1 MKSMNNNVNLIG
13 NLGQDVNMITFKTGN
28 KKASVSLATSS
39 FYKNAKG
46 ELQKET
52 QWHNLIAWGLQAE
65 MMSKA
70 LRKGSMIAVK
80 GSLQYRD
87 FQDKAGKDIKVTE
100 VVVEDFIVVQKRK
113 SENAKSENL
122 FEEVAEAPLPF

>member
-1 MKSMNNNVNLIG
+1 MNNNVNLIG

-39 FYKNAKG
+39 YYKNAKG
-46 ELQKET
+46 EMQKET

-70 LRKGSMIAVK
+70 LKKGSMILVK

-87 FQDKAGKDIKVTE
+87 YQDKAGKDIKVTE
-100 VVVEDFIVVQKRK
+100 VVVEDFIVFQNRK
-113 SENAKSENL
+113 SENSKSENH
-122 FEEVAEAPLPF
+122 FEAVAEALLPF